1 MAKGPYGSIGP
12 FGPLKGT
19 YNPDGSWTPMGA
31 ANVSTKF
38 REAFELYAPISMTAV
53 AGPDDRWRESKAA
66 GDIVV
71 VDGNAI
77 GASYLDISKDPL
89 SQGTETVIESVA
101 SYDMPLELSIGA
113 HMSQRTL
120 GQEFAIEIVDT
131 EEPQADVPE
140 WAITSLSQTTTTLTV
155 GGATPHG
162 FSVGKS
168 IGIRGFADS
177 RVNYPSLVIATVP
190 TPATFTATAGP
201 AGTIPSLTVGPLSG
215 GFVYFRERLGRAN
228 EGTSMIFENA
238 TVTNA
243 SVYIRSE
250 RGDALPSGTV
260 TGNHSATILTT
271 ASVQAINAGYT
282 YAFQPTNQYNLKQ
295 KADELRWTN
304 KPVDSNNQETTIGVP
319 RTQVIPSPDAIYKLR
334 IRATNNKSLTVPV
347 GKIVSVTK
355 AGSTT
360 ATIEFEA
367 AHGLTTS
374 DQIVIYGI
382 RDQTNFANLTTPTAV
397 LSVVDADT
405 ITIAFGASASTTSYG
420 GYVSRVQAGN
430 AQGGAITQVISTAT
444 LTNGVLALVGNA
456 AWTGLVIGDY
466 VNIHGCRIDATG
478 VDRGIDGAW
487 KVADLA
493 TTTLKM
499 VKPGG
504 LPVPN
509 DFTVSNCGGGVI
521 KRTCLRISFV
531 RVFDYERARF
541 EVLPAASGD
550 LGGGVPVTLQGGTT
564 AVTGTLAATQS
575 GAWSVTLL
583 AAAIKAGNFD
593 FAPATLVADVAS
605 AAITSTTTT
614 AAFTPGFGTAYQ
626 VNIPVTAVTGTT
638 PTLDFRIEESDDNG
652 TNWFTVFDFH
662 RITAT
667 GIYRSPVLP
676 LGTGTRVRYVQTIT
690 GTTPSFT
697 RAVNRVQSN
706 ANVPATRQLIDRVVA
721 PNTLNATTGT
731 LLVRD
736 AGNSTQL
743 VVNMG
748 AITTTAPQFQLEGSD
763 DFGATWYAIGTPL
776 TAVASS
782 TVQVTVNSINAGAIR
797 ARVST
802 AGVGATLGYVMLK
815 AHD

>member
-1 MAKGPYGSIGP
+1 MANGPYGSIGP

-19 YNPDGSWTPMGA
+19 YNPDGSWTPTGA
-31 ANVSTKF
+31 ANVATKF
-38 REAFELYAPISMTAV
+38 REAFEVYNPISMTAT
-53 AGPDDRWRESKAA
+53 ANLTDRWREQKAD
-66 GDIVV
+66 GDLVL
-71 VDGNAI
+71 VDGNAVA
-77 GASYLDISKDPL
+77 ASYLDLSLDPTV
-89 SQGTETVIESVA
+89 QGTETIIESVA
-101 SYDMPLELSIGA
+101 YYSMPLDMSVGA

-120 GQEFAIEIVDT
+120 GQEFAIEVVDT
-131 EEPQADVPE
+131 GAPLPDVSDLAISSLNQA
-140 WAITSLSQTTTTLTV
+140 TTTVTV
-155 GGATPHG
+155 VTTAPHNL
-162 FSVGKS
+162 SPGKS
-168 IGIRGFADS
+168 IGTRGFADS
-177 RVNYPSLVIATVP
+177 RANYPALVVASIPNAT
-190 TPATFTATAGP
+190 TFTATAGP
-201 AGTIPSLTVGPLSG
+201 GGTIPSLTLTALTG

-228 EGTSMIFENA
+228 EGTSMIFENITA
-238 TVTNA
+238 TNA
-243 SVYIRSE
+243 SIYIRSE
-250 RGDALPSGTV
+250 SGDALPSGTV
-260 TGNHSATILTT
+260 LGNHSATILTT
-271 ASVQAINAGYT
+271 ASVQAINAANT
-282 YAFQPTNQYNLKQ
+282 YAFQPTNQYNLKL

-304 KPVDSNNQETTIGVP
+304 KPVDSNNQETTIGNP
-319 RTQVIPSPDAIYKLR
+319 RTQVIPSPAAQYKLR
-334 IRATNNKSLTVPV
+334 IRATNNKSVTIPV
-347 GKIVSVTK
+347 GKIVSATK

-360 ATIEFEA
+360 ATIVFES
-367 AHGLTTS
+367 AHGLTTA

-382 RDQTNFANLTTPTAV
+382 RDQTNFANLTTATAV
-397 LSVVDADT
+397 ASVVNATT
-405 ITIAFGASASTTSYG
+405 ITIAFGGSFSGVSYG

-444 LTNGVLALVGNA
+444 LTDGVLVLVGNA
-456 AWTGLVIGDY
+456 TWTGLVIGDY
-466 VNIHGCRIDATG
+466 VNVHGCRVDTTG
-478 VDRGIDGAW
+478 ADRSVDGAW
-487 KVADLA
+487 KVSDLA
-493 TTTLKM
+493 TTTLTL
-499 VKPGG
+499 VKPQG
-504 LPVPN
+504 LVAPAN
-509 DFTVSNCGGGVI
+509 FTVSNCGGAII
-521 KRTCLRISFV
+521 KRTCLRLSFI
-531 RVFDYERARF
+531 RVFDYERARV
-541 EVLPAASGD
+541 EVLSGASGD

-575 GAWSVTLL
+575 GAWNVTLL
-583 AAAIKAGNFD
+583 AGAVKAGNVD
-593 FAPATLVADVAS
+593 FAPATLVADVVS

-667 GIYRSPVLP
+667 GSYRSPVLP

-731 LLVRD
+731 LLARD

-748 AITTTAPQFQLEGSD
+748 AITTTAPAFQLEGSD

-782 TVQVTVNSINAGAIR
+782 TVQVTVSSINAGAIR